1 MAIWLRHGGLLFSS
15 SSFLDCVF
23 VLFGSWVSIYLE
35 RIMVVVVVIEEEEE
49 EEDSD

>member
-1 MAIWLRHGGLLFSS
+1 MAIWLRHGGFCFFFLLL
-15 SSFLDCVF
+15 LDCVF

-35 RIMVVVVVIEEEEE
+35 RIVVVIEKEE